1 MKVTKEFVFD
11 AAHYLP
17 NYEGKCERLHGHT
30 WKLHV
35 TVEAPLERV
44 SGLAFDFVKLKNLTM
59 ERAVNRLDHQ
69 VVNDLVENP
78 SAELIALWVWHQL
91 RDLPLHE
98 VKVWETPTSFV
109 SCGPADYAAWSPS
122 EAPAQVHSREEHVR
136 AGRDPSVR

>member
-35 TVEAPLERV
+35 TVQGPVQAD
-44 SGLAFDFVKLKNLTM
+44 GLAFDFVKLKQLTM
-59 ERAVNRLDHQ
+59 DRVIAKLDHQ
-69 VVNDLVENP
+69 VVNDVVENP

-91 RDLPLHE
+91 RELPLHE
-98 VKVWETPTSFV
+98 VTVWETPTSFAT
-109 SCGPADYAAWSPS
+109 CTAADYAAWKPPAS
-122 EAPAQVHSREEHVR
+122 APAARSRDEHVR
-136 AGRDPSVR
+136 AGR

>member
-35 TVEAPLERV
+35 TVETTVKED
-44 SGLAFDFVKLKNLTM
+44 GLAFDFVKLKQLTM
-59 ERAVNRLDHQ
+59 DRVVNRLDHQ
-69 VVNDLVENP
+69 VVNDLVPNP

-91 RDLPLHE
+91 RDLPLSA
-98 VKVWETPTSFV
+98 VTVWETPTSFATC
-109 SCGPADYAAWSPS
+109 SAEDYAGWTPPT
-122 EAPAQVHSREEHVR
+122 EPAVVRTREEHVQ
-136 AGRDPSVR
+136 AGRT